1 MSQFKDSI
9 AQSNVNFPIETVITP
24 MAGENYSRAMIFM
37 HVTNAATYL
46 PGITSPA
53 PAAGDFIELNS
64 NNYGTI
70 TGGLLKKWL
79 VPFFAKATTV
89 KVGIAIFDTDTTT
102 ETDDG
107 EGGTTTVTTPATA
120 PLSDVYEAKKMYA
133 YFKFAIEESAGYSE
147 AQVNLSNLC
156 LSDPLYSV
164 LWVGTDDADTLTKS
178 SAIITALKNAGSKAR
193 VIYNSNADIN
203 GALAQLGAT
212 LATANTTG
220 TPVGNSIDM
229 LAFNTV
235 QASGTANADGE
246 HADLTATQ
254 KAALDDQKIGYQ
266 TWVGDGT
273 ENVVTEGSLYLN
285 GDSVGANW
293 VKAYIEYMCKVKTA
307 NYMTRMNTFRNN
319 QTYQAILLILTDQ
332 VRPFVQFGRLDG
344 FRLTAPTFD
353 QLPPSGDQ
361 ITVPNAWEA
370 TYIDNVREVTVYG
383 TLYLTQPTR

>member
-1 MSQFKDSI
+1 MSQFKGSI

-37 HVTNAATYL
+37 NVANAATYL

-53 PAAGDFIELNS
+53 PAAGDFYVLDA
-64 NNYGTI
+64 NNYGTL

-79 VPFFAKATTV
+79 VPFFTKATTC
-89 KVGIAIFDTDTTT
+89 KVGIALFDTPT
-102 ETDDG
+102 ES
-107 EGGTTTVTTPATA
+107 GGGDPVPATA
-120 PLSDVYEAKKMYA
+120 PLADVYEAKKMYA
-133 YFKFAIEESAGYSE
+133 YFKFAIEESAGYTD

-156 LSDPLYSV
+156 KADPLYSV
-164 LWVGTDDADTLTKS
+164 LWVGTSDGDILTKT
-178 SAIITALKNAGSKAR
+178 SAFLTALKNAASTAR
-193 VIYNSNADIN
+193 VVYNADADIN
-203 GALAQLGAT
+203 GALAQLGAS
-212 LATANTTG
+212 LSSANATG
-220 TPVGNSIDM
+220 TPVGNSVDM
-229 LAFNTV
+229 LQFSTI
-235 QASGTANADGE
+235 QASGALDDDGE
-246 HADLTATQ
+246 HMDLTSTQ
-254 KAALDDQKIGYQ
+254 KANCDEQKVGYQ

-319 QTYQAILLILTDQ
+319 ATYQAILLILTDQ
-332 VRPFVQFGRLDG
+332 VRPFLNFGRLDG
-344 FRLTAPTFD
+344 FRLTAPTYD
-353 QLPPSGDQ
+353 NLPASGDQ

>member
-1 MSQFKDSI
+1 MSQFKGSI
-9 AQSNVNFPIETVITP
+9 AQTNVNFPIETVITP
-24 MAGENYSRAMIFM
+24 MAGENYSRAVIFM
-37 HVTNAATYL
+37 NVANAATYL
-46 PGITSPA
+46 PGVDT
-53 PAAGDFIELNS
+53 PAAGDLIELNS

-70 TGGLLKKWL
+70 TGGKLKNWL
-79 VPFFAKATTV
+79 VPFFTKATAA
-89 KVGIAIFDTDTTT
+89 KVGIAIYDTPT
-102 ETDDG
+102 ES
-107 EGGTTTVTTPATA
+107 GGGDPVPATA
-120 PLSDVYEAKKMYA
+120 PLADVYEAKKMYG
-133 YFKFAIEESAGYSE
+133 YFKFACEEA
-147 AQVNLSNLC
+147 ADNNAVQVALSNLC
-156 LSDPLYSV
+156 KADPLYSV
-164 LWVGTDDADTLTKS
+164 LWVGTDDADVLTKT
-178 SAIITALKNAGSKAR
+178 SALITALNGAASTAR
-193 VIYNSNADIN
+193 VIYNADSTIN
-203 GALAQLGAT
+203 PALAQLGAS
-212 LATANTTG
+212 LATANETG

-229 LAFNTV
+229 IAFNTIE
-235 QASGTANADGE
+235 ASGNVDENGE
-246 HADLTATQ
+246 HVDLTATE

-332 VRPFVQFGRLDG
+332 VRPFLQFGRLDG
-344 FRLTAPTFD
+344 FTITAPTFD
-353 QLPPSGDQ
+353 NLPASGDQ